1 MKMSSH
7 FAKSMRHIALNYLTG
22 LILLISIPLAV
33 SAGDVPEVI
42 YFNGKIITLD
52 KSERIAEAVAVL
64 NGKFLAVGSDAEIKK
79 LAGPKTKLVD
89 LQKRTVTPGFIDA
102 HTHPVETMY
111 LTTDFVNCRYPG
123 VPSVRQALSNMS
135 DSVKTAK
142 KGQWILAACVSA
154 SQTKFAEKR
163 MPTLAELDSISPDNP
178 VVVLDGT
185 HLFVVNSKALGVI
198 GVKKG
203 QTKLPHGGGIGLDSN
218 GNPNGTLTDAFA
230 DVPSV
235 LTPAQLESFFTTGIQ
250 KFWNSY
256 GFTTVMGITQ
266 AAVVPVIQ
274 KVAASGY
281 KPTLRYS
288 MSVWKAANGEDMPED
303 LSVFAFPAGSNTDYY
318 HFTGIKAWVD
328 GENDA
333 RTGLMC
339 SPYLGH
345 KETDPEGGHG
355 SQVTSEEQA
364 MRLAKIAQKNGVI
377 CMLHCSGDKAMAI
390 GMTTYENLCSQE
402 KPKTIFRIEHFGVF
416 QMYQNQLD
424 RAVKLH
430 NEGLRISVQPTWLT
444 VLVKSDIEDMGYERA
459 ATGFRF
465 RTMVDK
471 GLEPAGSTDV
481 TGVYLENTNPMKAI
495 YATVTRNSDAGKF
508 EPDQALTVTESL
520 KMWTIWAARSLGE
533 EELKGTIEPG
543 KFADMTV
550 ISDDILTIDPQMI
563 IDIKIE
569 KTIVGGTIVYDR
581 KKTLN
586 YSLPAGQNI
595 YDPPVPLPAGNHGNL
610 IWATEIS
617 TDVAG
622 AKAWKILYRSTDI
635 HGEECP
641 VSGMVIAPVGKAP
654 TGGFPIVSYAH
665 GTTGVNRGC
674 APSMVDNPAKDATY
688 YFFPDSP
695 DRIDAGIPGL
705 TQMIAAGYVVVAT
718 DYQGQGTPGF
728 HQYLIGPTAARNT
741 LDAILAVRQLP
752 EAGAGNKAVVTG
764 WSQGGQAAIWS
775 GQIAEYLTDSALL
788 VGVVAMAPVNARE
801 QSIIEAQIIAS
812 GKTLPAMTISETL
825 MAQFAMAGTF
835 PELQLSDV
843 LTPLGIDFIR
853 ESSKRQSSKQMGQA
867 LVYLQAWKGTATRPD
882 PQNQDKW
889 LKRIEEMTLGN
900 TPSKVPV
907 AVYQGDDDPT
917 IFPAATEA
925 YVKQARVS
933 GIKITYQHY
942 PGVDHLRVP
951 GAAQADFMNWIADR
965 FAGKQQ

>member
-1 MKMSSH
+1 MKKSSATSKKIKQATCC
-7 FAKSMRHIALNYLTG
+7 FLFMV
-22 LILLISIPLAV
+22 ILFCSFPVLS
-33 SAGDVPEVI
+33 SAGEVPEVI

-52 KSERIAEAVAVL
+52 KSNRIVEAVAIL
-64 NGKFLAVGSDAEIKK
+64 NGKFIAAGTNGEIRR
-79 LAGPKTKLVD
+79 LAGSNTKLID
-89 LQKRTVTPGFIDA
+89 LQQKTVTPGFIDA

-123 VPSVRQALSNMS
+123 VPSVKQALRNMT

-185 HLFVVNSKALGVI
+185 HLFVVNSKALEVI

-266 AAVVPVIQ
+266 AAVVPVLQ
-274 KVAASGY
+274 KVASSGY

-355 SQVTSEEQA
+355 SQVTSGDQA

-390 GMTTYENLCSQE
+390 GMTTYENLCAE
-402 KPKTIFRIEHFGVF
+402 GKPKNIFRIEHFGVF

-430 NEGLRISVQPTWLT
+430 TEGLRISVQPTWLT

-465 RTMVDK
+465 RTMIHA

-508 EPDQALTVTESL
+508 EADQALTVTESL

-533 EELKGTIEPG
+533 EQLKGTIEPG
-543 KFADMTV
+543 KYADMTV
-550 ISDDILTIDPQMI
+550 LSDDILTIDQEKI
-563 IDIKIE
+563 IEIKIE
-569 KTIVGGTIVYDR
+569 KTIVGGIIVYSR
-581 KKTLN
+581 K
-586 YSLPAGQNI
+586 
-595 YDPPVPLPAGNHGNL
+595 
-610 IWATEIS
+610 
-617 TDVAG
+617 
-622 AKAWKILYRSTDI
+622 
-635 HGEECP
+635 
-641 VSGMVIAPVGKAP
+641 
-654 TGGFPIVSYAH
+654 
-665 GTTGVNRGC
+665 
-674 APSMVDNPAKDATY
+674 
-688 YFFPDSP
+688 
-695 DRIDAGIPGL
+695 
-705 TQMIAAGYVVVAT
+705 
-718 DYQGQGTPGF
+718 
-728 HQYLIGPTAARNT
+728 
-741 LDAILAVRQLP
+741 
-752 EAGAGNKAVVTG
+752 
-764 WSQGGQAAIWS
+764 
-775 GQIAEYLTDSALL
+775 
-788 VGVVAMAPVNARE
+788 
-801 QSIIEAQIIAS
+801 
-812 GKTLPAMTISETL
+812 
-825 MAQFAMAGTF
+825 
-835 PELQLSDV
+835 
-843 LTPLGIDFIR
+843 
-853 ESSKRQSSKQMGQA
+853 
-867 LVYLQAWKGTATRPD
+867 
-882 PQNQDKW
+882 
-889 LKRIEEMTLGN
+889 
-900 TPSKVPV
+900 
-907 AVYQGDDDPT
+907 
-917 IFPAATEA
+917 
-925 YVKQARVS
+925 
-933 GIKITYQHY
+933 
-942 PGVDHLRVP
+942 
-951 GAAQADFMNWIADR
+951 
-965 FAGKQQ
+965 

>member
-1 MKMSSH
+1 MKKSSH
-7 FAKSMRHIALNYLTG
+7 FAKTLRHIALNFLPG
-22 LILLISIPLAV
+22 LLVFCFTPFWAA
-33 SAGDVPEVI
+33 AGDVPEVI
-42 YFNGKIITLD
+42 YHNGKIITLD
-52 KSERIAEAVAVL
+52 KAGRIVEAVAVL
-64 NGKFLAVGSDAEIKK
+64 NGKFLAVGKDTEIKK
-79 LAGPKTKLVD
+79 MAGPKTKMVD
-89 LQKRTVTPGFIDA
+89 LQKKTVTPGFIDA

-123 VPSVRQALSNMS
+123 VPSVKQALRNMT
-135 DSVKTAK
+135 DSVKTAR

-185 HLFVVNSKALGVI
+185 HLFVVNSKALEVI

-266 AAVVPVIQ
+266 AAVVPVLQ

-288 MSVWKAANGEDMPED
+288 MSVWKAANGEDIPED
-303 LSVFAFPAGSNTDYY
+303 LSVFAFPAGSNPDYY

-345 KETDPEGGHG
+345 KATDPEGGHG
-355 SQVTSEEQA
+355 SQVTSADQA
-364 MRLAKIAQKNGVI
+364 IRLAQIAQKNGVI

-390 GMTTYENLCSQE
+390 GMTTYENLCSQG

-416 QMYQNQLD
+416 QMCQNQLD

-430 NEGLRISVQPTWLT
+430 TEGLRISVQPTWLT
-444 VLVKSDIEDMGYERA
+444 VLVNSDIEDMGYERA

-465 RTMVDK
+465 RTMVNA

-481 TGVYLENTNPMKAI
+481 TGVYLENTNPLKAI

-520 KMWTIWAARSLGE
+520 KMWTVWAAKSLGE
-533 EELKGTIEPG
+533 EKVKGTIEPG
-543 KFADMTV
+543 KYADMTV
-550 ISDDILTIDPQMI
+550 LSDDILNIDPEKI
-563 IDIKIE
+563 INIAVL
-569 KTIVGGTIVYDR
+569 KTIVGGDVVYDR
-581 KKTLN
+581 KKTLS
-586 YSLPAGQNI
+586 YKMPAGASI
-595 YDPPVPLPAGNHGNL
+595 YEPPSPMPAGAHGDL
-610 IWATEIS
+610 IWTSEIP
-617 TDVAG
+617 TDVPG
-622 AKAWKILYRSTDI
+622 ARAWKILYRSTDI
-635 HGEECP
+635 HGSECP
-641 VSGMVIAPVGKAP
+641 VTGMVIAPVGKSQA
-654 TGGFPIVSYAH
+654 GGRPIVSFAH

-674 APSMVDNPAKDATY
+674 APSLVDNPAKDATY

-705 TQMIAAGYVVVAT
+705 SEMIAAGYVVVAT

-728 HQYLIGPTAARNT
+728 HQYLIGPTAARNS
-741 LDAILAVRQLP
+741 LDAILAVRQLS
-752 EAGAGNKAVVTG
+752 EAGAGNQAIVTG
-764 WSQGGQAAIWS
+764 
-775 GQIAEYLTDSALL
+775 
-788 VGVVAMAPVNARE
+788 
-801 QSIIEAQIIAS
+801 
-812 GKTLPAMTISETL
+812 
-825 MAQFAMAGTF
+825 
-835 PELQLSDV
+835 
-843 LTPLGIDFIR
+843 
-853 ESSKRQSSKQMGQA
+853 
-867 LVYLQAWKGTATRPD
+867 
-882 PQNQDKW
+882 
-889 LKRIEEMTLGN
+889 
-900 TPSKVPV
+900 
-907 AVYQGDDDPT
+907 
-917 IFPAATEA
+917 
-925 YVKQARVS
+925 
-933 GIKITYQHY
+933 
-942 PGVDHLRVP
+942 
-951 GAAQADFMNWIADR
+951 
-965 FAGKQQ
+965 

>member
-1 MKMSSH
+1 MKMSSPITKNAGTTTRYFL
-7 FAKSMRHIALNYLTG
+7 FA
-22 LILLISIPLAV
+22 LIVFCSVHAFCTPGEI
-33 SAGDVPEVI
+33 PEVI

-52 KSERIAEAVAVL
+52 KAEKIAEAVAVL
-64 NGKFLAVGSDAEIKK
+64 NGKILAVGRDTEIKK
-79 LAGPKTKLVD
+79 LAGSNTKLVD
-89 LQKRTVTPGFIDA
+89 LQKKTVTPGFIDA

-123 VPSVRQALSNMS
+123 VPSVKQALRNMT

-178 VVVLDGT
+178 VVALDGT
-185 HLFVVNSKALGVI
+185 HLFVVNSKALEVI

-274 KVAASGY
+274 KVASTGY

-303 LSVFAFPAGSNTDYY
+303 LSVFAFPAGTDPDYY

-355 SQVTSEEQA
+355 SQVTSGDQA
-364 MRLAKIAQKNGVI
+364 IRLAKIARKNGVI

-390 GMTTYENLCSQE
+390 GMTTYENLCAAS
-402 KPKTIFRIEHFGVF
+402 KPKTVFRIEHFGVF

-430 NEGLRISVQPTWLT
+430 KEGLRISVQPTWLT

-465 RTMVDK
+465 RTMVDA

-508 EPDQALTVTESL
+508 EPEQALTVTESL
-520 KMWTIWAARSLGE
+520 KMWTIWAAKALGE
-533 EELKGTIEPG
+533 EKLKGTIEPG
-543 KFADMTV
+543 MYADMTV
-550 ISDDILTIDPQMI
+550 LSDDILTIDPEKI
-563 IDIKIE
+563 IDIKVL
-569 KTIVGGTIVYDR
+569 KTIVGGKVVY
-581 KKTLN
+581 
-586 YSLPAGQNI
+586 
-595 YDPPVPLPAGNHGNL
+595 
-610 IWATEIS
+610 
-617 TDVAG
+617 
-622 AKAWKILYRSTDI
+622 
-635 HGEECP
+635 
-641 VSGMVIAPVGKAP
+641 
-654 TGGFPIVSYAH
+654 
-665 GTTGVNRGC
+665 
-674 APSMVDNPAKDATY
+674 
-688 YFFPDSP
+688 
-695 DRIDAGIPGL
+695 
-705 TQMIAAGYVVVAT
+705 
-718 DYQGQGTPGF
+718 
-728 HQYLIGPTAARNT
+728 
-741 LDAILAVRQLP
+741 
-752 EAGAGNKAVVTG
+752 
-764 WSQGGQAAIWS
+764 
-775 GQIAEYLTDSALL
+775 
-788 VGVVAMAPVNARE
+788 
-801 QSIIEAQIIAS
+801 
-812 GKTLPAMTISETL
+812 
-825 MAQFAMAGTF
+825 
-835 PELQLSDV
+835 
-843 LTPLGIDFIR
+843 
-853 ESSKRQSSKQMGQA
+853 SS
-867 LVYLQAWKGTATRPD
+867 
-882 PQNQDKW
+882 N
-889 LKRIEEMTLGN
+889 
-900 TPSKVPV
+900 
-907 AVYQGDDDPT
+907 
-917 IFPAATEA
+917 
-925 YVKQARVS
+925 
-933 GIKITYQHY
+933 
-942 PGVDHLRVP
+942 
-951 GAAQADFMNWIADR
+951 
-965 FAGKQQ
+965 